1 VNSPAAN
8 PFLDRIWSVFIEGDP
23 RVVDKPTEEANVR
36 RVQRMYAAAL
46 VGNFDALLDAF
57 AEDVEMEII
66 GPSAILISGRWRGR
80 EEAGI
85 ALRRNFSHF
94 EDQRPEVQAVV
105 AQGETVVISAHETGR
120 FRATGRTYDIHWV
133 QFFTF
138 RAGQL
143 IRFREMVDTEAMLD
157 GLRTKQC

>member
-1 VNSPAAN
+1 VNSPAPEN
-8 PFLDRIWSVFIEGDP
+8 FLDRIFSVFTEGDP
-23 RVVDKPTEEANVR
+23 HVVNKPTEEANVC
-36 RVQRMYAAAL
+36 RVQRMYAAVMA
-46 VGNFDALLDAF
+46 GNFDALLDAF
-57 AEDVEMEII
+57 AEDVELEII

-94 EDQRPEVQAVV
+94 EDQRPEVQTVV

-143 IRFREMVDTEAMLD
+143 IRFREMVDTTALLEGM
-157 GLRTKQC
+157 RTKRE